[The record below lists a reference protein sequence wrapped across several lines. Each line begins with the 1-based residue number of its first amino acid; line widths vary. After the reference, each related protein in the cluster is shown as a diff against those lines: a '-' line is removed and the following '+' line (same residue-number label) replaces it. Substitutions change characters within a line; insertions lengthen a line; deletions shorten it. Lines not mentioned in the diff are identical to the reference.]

1 MKKTTIGVIAFI
13 AVVIVA
19 ALFFKRPPPEAKPDA
34 DAPKAAKADNP
45 DESPRRPKA
54 PTEDEPEDTGAFEV
68 AGRVLVVGTDEPIAG
83 ALVVLRSHDDDES
96 DPQTVVTD
104 AQGGFSFP
112 DVGRG
117 RHALSATAKGYLPF
131 VRRTLEVGDS
141 AKMLLAVHLEAGGL
155 RVFGDIT
162 DITGGTVEGALVRAV
177 PQSGYV
183 ALRDLDAFGTV
194 TNEDGKYEL
203 QVRPGRYTLH
213 VTQPDYASAKRA
225 IELST
230 GESEQSFALVPTGTI
245 AGTVVTEDGGK
256 PVPGAAVTW
265 SRSKVMYLPGG
276 ERESM
281 PAGGGTI
288 TADDGGRFTIR
299 GLQPGH
305 VMLSARASGKASREA
320 IGVTLAIAE
329 QVDGLELPV
338 TGAFDVAGRVV
349 NRDDP
354 ETGIAN
360 ASVSV
365 DVGSADL
372 VTARTDEGGN
382 FVLPGVLP
390 GSYTIGASANGYT
403 PLFPGTAVQVDGKQD
418 DVQLELEA
426 GAKITG
432 RVDPPTIAE
441 VKLELSPD
449 SMMMGGGFV
458 VLAAAG
464 GVTTQEDGEFEI
476 GPVRPGKTAL
486 TARASDGRA
495 GRVDVAVGPD
505 GAKDVVISL
514 EPRATLAGTVKT
526 VSGDPVAGALVNFRP
541 RRPDGASV
549 SVMVN
554 GRQMDGE
561 AAATAVDGS
570 FEVAGVEPGTYA
582 VTVTDQYGDALPLQ
596 GASPT
601 EVVVGQAD
609 QKGLALVVEAHDG
622 RIDGTVVTADGDPV
636 PDAWVTLQNLPDV
649 GGTKEPDPEG
659 DGPRAE
665 MQMVIATGVTGSD
678 RPPVLTDEDGHFEF
692 TGLHAG
698 KYEVAAE
705 SDGGGSRV
713 QAEASP
719 DATLTLELAPLGA
732 VSGKVTLNG
741 KPLKDYVVSVGSLRR
756 TRIVDDAGQYTLE
769 RLDPG
774 TYKVSVRGGGG
785 TGSASVT
792 VEPGQTAT
800 ADLALEALATV
811 KGKVVDEAG
820 EPIVGA
826 MVMIGEGG
834 GEDGSISVEQHG
846 DGEGLVTGE
855 DGTFETRCGAGSRV
869 LLVLSAKS
877 PQPIVMKIFVA
888 EPGQDLDLGT
898 LEKGSMPAGLG
909 SPGG

>member
-1 MKKTTIGVIAFI
+1 MNKTTIGVIAFV

-19 ALFFKRPPPEAKPDA
+19 ALFFQQPPPQAEPDA
-34 DAPKAAKADNP
+34 DTPKVADTP
-45 DESPRRPKA
+45 DERPEKPKA
-54 PTEDEPEDTGAFEV
+54 PTEEDEPEDSGAFEV
-68 AGRVLVVGTDEPIAG
+68 AGRVLARGTEAPIAG

-96 DPQTVVTD
+96 DPQTVVSD
-104 AQGGFSFP
+104 DQGGFSFS

-131 VRRTLEVGDS
+131 VRRTVEVGDS

-155 RVFGDIT
+155 RVFGQIS

-183 ALRDLDAFGTV
+183 ALRDLDAFGTM
-194 TNEDGKYEL
+194 TNEDGQYEL

-230 GESEQSFALVPTGTI
+230 GQSEQSFALVPTGTI
-245 AGTVVTEDGGK
+245 AGIVVTEDGGK
-256 PVPGAAVTW
+256 PVPGASVTW
-265 SRSKVMYLPGG
+265 SRTKLMYLPGG
-276 ERESM
+276 ERQSM
-281 PAGGGTI
+281 PAGGGRV

-305 VMLSARASGKASREA
+305 LMLSARASGKASREA

-329 QVDGLELPV
+329 QVADLELPV
-338 TGAFDVAGRVV
+338 AGAFDVAGRVV
-349 NRDDP
+349 DRDEP

-360 ASVSV
+360 ASVSI
-365 DVGSADL
+365 DVGNADRIA
-372 VTARTDEGGN
+372 TRADEDGN
-382 FVLPGVLP
+382 FMLAGVLP
-390 GSYTIGASANGYT
+390 GHYTIGASADGYT
-403 PLFPGTAVQVDGKQD
+403 PLFPGTAVEVDGKQD
-418 DVQLELEA
+418 DVLVELKA

-441 VKLELSPD
+441 VKIELSPD
-449 SMMMGGGFV
+449 SMMMGGGLV

-464 GVTTQEDGEFEI
+464 GVNTEEDGEFEI
-476 GPVRPGKTAL
+476 GPVRPGKTTL

-495 GRVDVAVGPD
+495 GRVDVEVGPD

-514 EPRATLAGTVKT
+514 ESRATLAGTVKT
-526 VSGDPVAGALVNFRP
+526 VSGDPVAGALVSFRP
-541 RRPDGASV
+541 KRPDGASV

-554 GRQMDGE
+554 GRQLDGE

-570 FEVAGVEPGTYA
+570 FEIAGVEPGTYA
-582 VTVTDQYGDALPLQ
+582 VSATDQYGGALPLQ

-601 EVVVGQAD
+601 EVVVAEAD

-636 PDAWVTLQNLPDV
+636 PDAWVTLQNLPDL
-649 GGTKEPDPEG
+649 GTREPDAEG

-665 MQMVIATGVTGSD
+665 MQMVIATGITGSE

-713 QAEASP
+713 RAEASP

-741 KPLKDYVVSVGSLRR
+741 KPLRDYVVSVGSLRR
-756 TRIVDDAGQYTLE
+756 SRVLDDAGQYTLE

-774 TYKVSVRGGGG
+774 TYTVSVRGGGG
-785 TGSASVT
+785 TGSVSIT
-792 VEPGQTAT
+792 IEPGQTAT

-834 GEDGSISVEQHG
+834 GEDGSISIEQHG
-846 DGEGLVTGE
+846 EGEGLVTAE
-855 DGTFETRCGAGSRV
+855 DGTFETQCGAGSRV
-869 LLVLSAKS
+869 LLVLGGKS

-888 EPGQDLDLGT
+888 EPGQDVDLGT
-898 LEKGSMPAGLG
+898 LEKGNMPAGFG
-909 SPGG
+909 PPGG